1 MSFNIL
7 KSLSENAQKEKLA
20 TVSIQL
26 GDENK
31 IIQISESKLQFLE
44 KLLSEELFDNMEELL
59 ERIANGS

>member
-59 ERIANGS
+59 ERIADGS

>member
-7 KSLSENAQKEKLA
+7 KSLSENAQKEKMA

-44 KLLSEELFDNMEELL
+44 KLLNDELFNNMEELL
-59 ERIANGS
+59 ERIADGS

>member
-31 IIQISESKLQFLE
+31 IIQISECKLQFLE
-44 KLLSEELFDNMEELL
+44 KLLEEELFDSMEELL
-59 ERIANGS
+59 GRLEHGS

>member
-59 ERIANGS
+59 ERVANGS

>member
-7 KSLSENAQKEKLA
+7 KSLSENAQKEKAA

-26 GDENK
+26 GDENR

-44 KLLSEELFDNMEELL
+44 KLLSEELFTNMEELL
-59 ERIANGS
+59 ERIADGS